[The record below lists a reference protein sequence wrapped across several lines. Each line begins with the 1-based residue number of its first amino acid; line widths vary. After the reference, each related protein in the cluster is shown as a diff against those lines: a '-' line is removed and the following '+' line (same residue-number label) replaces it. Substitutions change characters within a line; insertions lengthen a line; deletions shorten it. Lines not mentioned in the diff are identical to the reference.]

1 MSTVDKPFADNIIKH
16 GGWYNGDSDN
26 SFGDNP
32 RCVEITEYDSV
43 YGGVGYGM
51 TFEGQRNFYVESEF
65 VRNPRC
71 YWSVEMT
78 DKPYSEMTD
87 EPTKKQLNELAD
99 AAAATA
105 KLRQDNSV
113 ASAVAYAIRL
123 AANLPSEE
131 EIHNLMAETISE
143 DQPLFKTAA
152 RILERIRSVK

>member
-51 TFEGQRNFYVESEF
+51 TFEGQRNCYVESEF

-99 AAAATA
+99 AYASTA
-105 KLRQDNSV
+105 KLHQDNSV
-113 ASAVAYAIRL
+113 ASAVAYALRL
-123 AANLPSEE
+123 AANLPSQTEMTK
-131 EIHNLMAETISE
+131 IIIDNPDYHQA
-143 DQPLFKTAA
+143 AA

>member
-51 TFEGQRNFYVESEF
+51 TFEGQRNCYVESEF

-105 KLRQDNSV
+105 KLRQGNSV
-113 ASAVAYAIRL
+113 ASAVAYALRL

-131 EIHNLMAETISE
+131 ELTGIIDVDDRTNGE
-143 DQPLFKTAA
+143 AA
-152 RILERIRSVK
+152 ALILERIRSVK